1 MFKKIGNGLEGKNMM
16 EKRISG
22 KTGLLGLIGSPVGH
36 SGSPAMYNYC
46 FEKLSLDYAYLAFDI
61 KVDEVA
67 RAMEAI
73 KTLRMRGCNVTM
85 PCKNEAVKY
94 MDELSP
100 AARII
105 GAVNTIVN
113 EDGRLIGHMT
123 DGQGFVD
130 NLRDHGVE
138 ITGKKV
144 IVCGGGGA
152 GAAIQV
158 QCALEG
164 AREISIFNRKSG
176 FFERILPIVEKIR
189 QEKPECT
196 VNICDIED
204 MEKMREEIASSDILV
219 NATIVGM
226 KPMDEESVVKDVT
239 MFRPGFIVAD
249 AVYNPKETKLLRE
262 AKAAGCTCI
271 DGQGMLVWQGAE
283 AFRIYTGKQMPVEEV
298 KNLLFGG
305 S

>member
-1 MFKKIGNGLEGKNMM
+1 M

-46 FEKLSLDYAYLAFDI
+46 FEKLGLDYAYLAFDI
-61 KVDEVA
+61 KVDEVEKA
-67 RAMEAI
+67 IHAI

-113 EDGRLIGHMT
+113 EDGKLIGHIT

-138 ITGKKV
+138 INGKKI

-152 GAAIQV
+152 AAAIQV

-164 AREISIFNRKSG
+164 AREISIFNIKDA
-176 FFERILPIVEKIR
+176 FFERTLQTAEKIR
-189 QEKPECT
+189 QEKPECI
-196 VNICDIED
+196 VNVYDIAD
-204 MEKMREEIASSDILV
+204 IEKMREEIAASDILA

-226 KPMDEESVVKDVT
+226 KPMDQESVVKDAA
-239 MFRPGFIVAD
+239 MFRPGLVVVD
-249 AVYNPKETKLLRE
+249 AVYNPKETKMLRE

-283 AFRIYTGKQMPVEEV
+283 AFKLYTGQEMPVEEV
-298 KNLLFGG
+298 KELFF